1 MATFHQ
7 LANSYRV
14 ALILDA
20 LDIDEL
26 VAWADSEIETST
38 VPSHALVDVS
48 LGRQLPKNV
57 LLTHLTRLAEG
68 NQDVWSIQ
76 RGMSFVA
83 NRLRSNAMSTET
95 AVTNCYNF
103 IQTTDLNYDDAFIIF
118 YTYDDEL
125 SLIRDGVFST
135 DRLPQLNDELLK
147 TLDEMANITR
157 KAV

>member
-20 LDIDEL
+20 LDMDEL
-26 VAWADSEIETST
+26 IAWADSEIEAST

-57 LLTHLTRLAEG
+57 LLTHLTKLADG
-68 NQDVWSIQ
+68 IQDAWSIQ

-83 NRLRSNAMSTET
+83 DQLRSSAMSAET

-103 IQTTDLNYDDAFIIF
+103 MQTTDLNYDDAFIIF

-135 DRLPQLNDELLK
+135 DRLPQLHDDLLK
-147 TLDEMANITR
+147 TLDEMANNT
-157 KAV
+157 KNAV